1 MNITD
6 YLKFNL
12 MNPLTVDLEDR
23 FNYKMTMDNSYYNL
37 DDNTVRIQQLHSEY
51 SRTIKENP
59 DENVWFT
66 NIKWNN
72 VKFRNSQDKEWM
84 QWKFPLKTS
93 FDAALYRLPEKEQKN
108 KLFGGNA
115 FNREAEQNDKLTKA
129 FDIFPKLPSVYL
141 MIMQAFDIITFESY
155 ISIIHSNN
163 EIMKS
168 EGKFIKID
176 EISRQQSGLGIGKYD
191 NNSTFTNGDF
201 YLRHLGYGVY
211 NEILCAV
218 FEYYCDNSDV
228 NVSEEKGREGK
239 QGKSFYQ
246 GHLRLNVADG
256 NIVYGDMIENYFNN
270 SEVNKRE
277 FIKRNIKVELI
288 NKCKGA

>member
-1 MNITD
+1 MNIND

-12 MNPLTVDLEDR
+12 MNPLTVDIEER

-37 DDNTVRIQQLHSEY
+37 EDNTVRIQQLHSEY
-51 SRTIKENP
+51 SRIIKENP
-59 DENVWFT
+59 DKNVWFT

-72 VKFRNSQDKEWM
+72 VKFRNSQDKECM
-84 QWKFPLKTS
+84 QWKFPLKVS
-93 FDAALYRLPEKEQKN
+93 FDSALYRLPEQDQKN

-155 ISIIHSNN
+155 ISIIHSND

-168 EGKFIKID
+168 KGEFIKIN

-191 NNSTFTNGDF
+191 NKSVFTNGDF

-211 NEILCAV
+211 NEILCAL
-218 FEYYCDNSDV
+218 Y
-228 NVSEEKGREGK
+228 
-239 QGKSFYQ
+239 
-246 GHLRLNVADG
+246 LNI
-256 NIVYGDMIENYFNN
+256 IVIIQMLMLL
-270 SEVNKRE
+270 KR
-277 FIKRNIKVELI
+277 KVEKESKENPFI
-288 NKCKGA
+288 